1 MRRVVQRAHVIYQR
15 TPEPQI
21 VPDPRKRIRA
31 RECDSEHAIM
41 CAFGVY
47 AEYVECRYYQER

>member
-1 MRRVVQRAHVIYQR
+1 MRRVVQRAHVI
-15 TPEPQI
+15 EPQI